1 LRPGKKIFLTANPH
15 LDMVKDSLPDIGT
28 IATAEIDGLSI
39 RYARTG
45 ISSGIPILLTAPW
58 PESIYSFHR
67 LVPHLTAGYQL
78 LLVDLPGFGLSQ
90 SRFDVMSP
98 EAMGDFI
105 VKLFK
110 HFRISRTHA
119 VALDV
124 GTPAILFTASKQPEL
139 FESLVIGGGAMRP
152 DLADGALK
160 ELIFS
165 PAGSLATIGADGVK
179 SYLEQA
185 AVLTPAA
192 IIEDFRAASS
202 GRRLEEAT
210 QYVRGYIQD
219 SPKLEPLL
227 SKIKTPTLIMAGKHD
242 QIVPPVNGQFLA
254 ERLPNNRNM
263 LLDAEHRIW
272 EEASKEFIKTIASW
286 LNGGYHI
293 PAKKD

>member
-1 LRPGKKIFLTANPH
+1 MA
-15 LDMVKDSLPDIGT
+15 KDSLPDIGT
-28 IATAEIDGLSI
+28 VATAEIDGLSI
-39 RYARTG
+39 RYARAG
-45 ISSGIPILLTAPW
+45 ISNGIPIILTAPW

-67 LVPHLTAGYQL
+67 LVPHLAEKHQL

-105 VKLFK
+105 IKLFN
-110 HFRISRTHA
+110 HFGIRRTHA
-119 VALDV
+119 IALDV

-165 PAGSLATIGADGVK
+165 PTGSLAEIGADGVK

-192 IIEDFRAASS
+192 VIEDFRAASS
-202 GRRLEEAT
+202 GRRLEDAT

-227 SKIKTPTLIMAGKHD
+227 SKIETPTLIIAGKND
-242 QIVPPVNGQFLA
+242 KIVPPVNGKFLA
-254 ERLPNNRNM
+254 ERLPNNRNI
-263 LLDAEHRIW
+263 LLDAEHRVW
-272 EEASKEFIKTIASW
+272 EEAAKEFIEAITSW
-286 LNGGYHI
+286 VDKDYHL
-293 PAKKD
+293 PAKK

>member
-1 LRPGKKIFLTANPH
+1 
-15 LDMVKDSLPDIGT
+15 MVKDSLPDIGAVST
-28 IATAEIDGLSI
+28 VEIDGLSI
-39 RYARTG
+39 RYAQDG
-45 ISSGIPILLTAPW
+45 IARGVPILLTAPW

-67 LVPHLTAGYQL
+67 LVPHLAKKHQL

-105 VKLFK
+105 IKLLNYFGI
-110 HFRISRTHA
+110 RRTHA
-119 VALDV
+119 MALDV
-124 GTPAILFTASKQPEL
+124 GTPAILFTASKLPEL
-139 FESLVIGGGAMRP
+139 FESLIIGGGAMHP
-152 DLADGALK
+152 DLADGSLK

-165 PAGSLATIGADGVK
+165 PTGSLTTIGADGVK

-202 GRRLEEAT
+202 GRRLEDAT

-219 SPKLEPLL
+219 SSKLEPLL
-227 SKIKTPTLIMAGKHD
+227 SKIKTPTLIIAGKND
-242 QIVPPVNGQFLA
+242 KIVPPENGKFLA
-254 ERLPNNRNM
+254 ERLPNNRNI

-272 EEASKEFIKTIASW
+272 EEASNEFNDAITLW
-286 LNGGYHI
+286 VNEDYHLF
-293 PAKKD
+293 AKK